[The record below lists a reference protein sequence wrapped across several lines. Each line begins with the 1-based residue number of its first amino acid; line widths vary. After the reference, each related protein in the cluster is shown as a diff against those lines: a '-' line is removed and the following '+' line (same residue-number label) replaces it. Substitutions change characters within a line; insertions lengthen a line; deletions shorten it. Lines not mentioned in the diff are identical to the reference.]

1 LSAVIGAHYARHV
14 EPSDGAG
21 LGIELL
27 GAFGVRVAGA
37 PVPDDAWRLRRA
49 KSLVK
54 LLALAP
60 DRRLH
65 REQVVEALW
74 PGGDQAGSGLHQVLY
89 TARRALGSGEHLVLR
104 DDVVA
109 LVGDDVTV
117 DVRAFELAT
126 AAARNSGTLE
136 AYHAA
141 LELYNGELLPEDRY
155 EDWTVARRESLR
167 ETYLALFVEL
177 AELQARAGDTAAA
190 IATLQRAVVEDPL
203 HEVAHRALMRLF
215 ADDGRR
221 QQALA
226 QYQQLREALRRELAA
241 DPDPETRRLYQ
252 RILAAQHEPAAPA
265 ASVLPQQLT
274 SFIGRERELAELE
287 GLLGHTRLLTL
298 TGPGGCGKTRLA
310 LELVARRQ
318 NDFDAGVRVV
328 ELAPVSEPAFV
339 VAETATAL
347 GVQPRSDRDPV
358 DSLAEHIGAQRMLI
372 VLDNCEHVIDACARL
387 VDRLLRACPEL
398 HVLATSRERLRMD
411 GEVAWRV
418 PSLSL
423 PEAGAD
429 RAELERSEAV
439 RLFSQRAAGAAPGF
453 TLDDESCPAVA
464 EIVRRLDGMPLALE
478 LAAARAAALSPAQI
492 AERLGDALPLLQAG
506 SRAGL
511 TRQQTLRATLA
522 WSHDLLAEPERV
534 LYRRLGVFA
543 GGFGVEAV
551 EGICGGGEVATGE
564 ALDLLVR
571 LVDKSLVQVEPTRYG
586 HRYRLLETVRQDARE
601 RMAAAGERDL
611 FEAAHRTWYLALAEA
626 ADRDSDPRV
635 ASEWPADRLELEH
648 DDLRAALVAA
658 IRRDP
663 PTALRLAGAVWW
675 WFMAR
680 GSFVE
685 GSAQLAAVLAA
696 APDPTP
702 DRARVLVATGALEV
716 RRHRPLPVIGL
727 ATEALDIV
735 RAGGDR
741 PAQARALEQLAAIAL
756 GAFDWEVADRT
767 LAEALELAAEL
778 SDDGVTVA
786 VKQALAVRYGSIGE
800 TARAR
805 ELLEECLACL
815 EGIPEARGP
824 LFWALHIS
832 PVVLPV
838 GPDGA
843 PRSFFEDT
851 YCLFRSVCS
860 GAATGYVLCNV
871 GETLRADGEHAAA
884 EEPIQRALEQF
895 RRVGDEPGVGV
906 ALNALGNLG
915 RWTGEV
921 DAGRACFAEALA
933 LRRAAQDAREIAMT
947 VMGMGMLAL
956 ATGDPEEGARRFDEA
971 QAIYARIDDGPGLQ
985 GVPLNLASFE
995 LDHGDPRRAA
1005 ALFERCLEVCRAQG
1019 IDRDRGWASTGV
1031 AEAAIALGDNER
1043 ARTGIERALALF
1055 NASGDR
1061 RGAGHAERLRERLD
1075 TSATPD

>member
-1 LSAVIGAHYARHV
+1 V

-21 LGIELL
+21 LDIELL
-27 GAFGVRVAGA
+27 GAFGVSVAGT

-49 KSLVK
+49 KSLIKV
-54 LLALAP
+54 LALAP

-74 PGGDQAGSGLHQVLY
+74 PGGAQAGSGLHQVLY
-89 TARRALGSGEHLVLR
+89 TARRALGSGDHLVLR

-109 LVGDDVTV
+109 LAGDDVWV
-117 DVRAFELAT
+117 DVHAFEV
-126 AAARNSGTLE
+126 AAAVARDSGTID
-136 AYHAA
+136 AYRAA
-141 LELYNGELLPEDRY
+141 LALYTGELLPEDRY
-155 EDWTVARRESLR
+155 EDWTAARRESLR
-167 ETYLALFVEL
+167 ETYLALCLEL
-177 AELQARAGDTAAA
+177 AELEARAGDAGGA

-203 HEVAHRALMRLF
+203 QEVAHRALMRLF
-215 ADDGRR
+215 ADGGRR

-252 RILAAQHEPAAPA
+252 QILAAQHEPTAAA
-265 ASVLPQQLT
+265 ASGLPHQLT
-274 SFIGRERELAELE
+274 SFVGRERELGELE

-310 LELVARRQ
+310 LELADRRQ
-318 NDFDAGVRVV
+318 ADFDAGVRVV
-328 ELAPVSEPAFV
+328 ELAPVSEPGFV
-339 VAETATAL
+339 VAESATAL

-358 DSLAEHIGAQRMLI
+358 DALAEHIGAQRMLI

-398 HVLATSRERLRMD
+398 RVLATSRERLRMD

-423 PEAGAD
+423 PEASGG

-439 RLFSQRAAGAAPGF
+439 RLFIQRAADAAPGF
-453 TLDDESCPAVA
+453 ALDEENCPAVA
-464 EIVRRLDGMPLALE
+464 EICRRLDGMPLALE
-478 LAAARAAALSPAQI
+478 LAAARAAALSPLQI
-492 AERLGDALPLLQAG
+492 AERLGDALTLLQAG

-522 WSHDLLAEPERV
+522 WSHDLLSEPERV

-543 GGFGVEAV
+543 GSFGVEAV
-551 EGICGGGEVATGE
+551 EGVCSRGEVAPGE
-564 ALDLLVR
+564 VLDLLVR
-571 LVDKSLVQVEPTRYG
+571 LVDKSLVQVEPTRFG

-601 RMAAAGERDL
+601 RMAGAGEREQL
-611 FEAAHRTWYLALAEA
+611 EAAHRAWYLALAQA
-626 ADRDSDPRV
+626 ADRDLDPHV
-635 ASEWPADRLELEH
+635 ASDWPADRLELEH
-648 DDLRAALVAA
+648 DDLRAALTAA

-685 GSAQLAAVLAA
+685 GSAQLGAVLAA

-702 DRARVLVATGALEV
+702 ERARALVATAALEV
-716 RRHRPLPVIGL
+716 RRHRPMPVVGL

-735 RAGGDR
+735 RRSGDR
-741 PAQARALEQLAAIAL
+741 MAEARAIEQSAAIGL
-756 GAFDWEVADRT
+756 GIFDWEVADRT
-767 LAEALELAAEL
+767 LADGLALAEELG
-778 SDDGVTVA
+778 DDAVMVA
-786 VKQALAVRYGSIGE
+786 VKQAIAVRVGCIGE
-800 TARAR
+800 TTRAR
-805 ELLEECLACL
+805 ELLAECLALL
-815 EGIPEARGP
+815 EGIPEQRGP

-832 PVVLPV
+832 PVVLPA

-851 YCLFRSVCS
+851 YCLFRSVWG
-860 GAATGYVLCNV
+860 GAAAGYVLCNI
-871 GETLRADGEHAAA
+871 GETLRADGDHTAAR
-884 EEPIQRALEQF
+884 EPLQRALEQF
-895 RRVGDEPGVGV
+895 RQVGDDPGIGV
-906 ALNALGNLG
+906 ALNALGNLA

-921 DAGRACFAEALA
+921 DGGRACFEEALA

-947 VMGMGMLAL
+947 LMGMGMLAL
-956 ATGDPEEGARRFDEA
+956 TSGDADEGRRRFDEA

-1005 ALFERCLEVCRAQG
+1005 QLFDRCLEVCRAQRMH
-1019 IDRDRGWASTGV
+1019 RDRGWASTGV
-1031 AEAAIALGDNER
+1031 AEAAIALGESER
-1043 ARTGIERALALF
+1043 ARAGIDAALALF
-1055 NASGDR
+1055 TASGDR
-1061 RGAGHAERLRERLD
+1061 RGARHAERLRGRLD
-1075 TSATPD
+1075 TPAPTD

>member
-1 LSAVIGAHYARHV
+1 V

-27 GAFGVRVAGA
+27 GAFGVRVAGT

-109 LVGDDVTV
+109 LVGEDVSV
-117 DVRAFELAT
+117 DVHAFELAT
-126 AAARNSGTLE
+126 AAARDSGTIN
-136 AYHAA
+136 AYRAA
-141 LELYNGELLPEDRY
+141 LALYTGELLPEDRY
-155 EDWTVARRESLR
+155 EDWTGARRESLR
-167 ETYLALFVEL
+167 ETYLALYLEL
-177 AELQARAGDTAAA
+177 AELQARAGDPGGA

-203 HEVAHRALMRLF
+203 HEVAHRTLMRLF
-215 ADDGRR
+215 ADGGRR

-252 RILAAQHEPAAPA
+252 QILAAQHEPAAA
-265 ASVLPQQLT
+265 APSALPHQLT
-274 SFIGRERELAELE
+274 SFVGRERELSELE

-310 LELVARRQ
+310 LELADRRQ
-318 NDFDAGVRVV
+318 ADFDAGVRVV
-328 ELAPVSEPAFV
+328 ELAPVSEPGFV

-347 GVQPRSDRDPV
+347 MVQPRSDRDPV
-358 DSLAEHIGAQRMLI
+358 DALAEHIGAQRMLI
-372 VLDNCEHVIDACARL
+372 LLDNCEHVIDACARL

-398 HVLATSRERLRMD
+398 RVLATSRERLRMD

-423 PEAGAD
+423 PEATGD
-429 RAELERSEAV
+429 RAVLERSEAV
-439 RLFSQRAAGAAPGF
+439 RLFIQRAADAAPGF
-453 TLDDESCPAVA
+453 SLDAENASAVA
-464 EIVRRLDGMPLALE
+464 EICRRLDGMPLALE
-478 LAAARAAALSPAQI
+478 LAAARAVALSPAQI
-492 AERLGDALPLLQAG
+492 AERLGDALTLLQAG

-522 WSHDLLAEPERV
+522 WSHDLLSEPERV

-543 GGFGVEAV
+543 GSFGVEAV
-551 EGICGGGEVATGE
+551 EGICSGGEVATGE

-571 LVDKSLVQVEPTRYG
+571 LVDKSLVQVDPTRYG

-601 RMAAAGERDL
+601 RMAGAGERERL
-611 FEAAHRTWYLALAEA
+611 EAAHRSWYLALAQA
-626 ADRDSDPRV
+626 ADRDVDPHV
-635 ASEWPADRLELEH
+635 AVEWPADRLELEH
-648 DDLRAALVAA
+648 DDLRAALTAS

-675 WFMAR
+675 WYMAR

-685 GSAQLAAVLAA
+685 GSAQLGAVLTA

-702 DRARVLVATGALEV
+702 QRARVLVATAALEV
-716 RRHRPLPVIGL
+716 RRHRPMPVIGL

-741 PAQARALEQLAAIAL
+741 MAEARALEQLAAIAL
-756 GAFDWEVADRT
+756 GAFEWDAADRT
-767 LAEALELAAEL
+767 LAEGLEVASEL
-778 SDDGVTVA
+778 SDDGALVA
-786 VKQALAVRYGSIGE
+786 VKQALAVRGGSIGE
-800 TARAR
+800 TASAR
-805 ELLEECLACL
+805 ELLQECLASL
-815 EGIPEARGP
+815 DGIPEERGP

-832 PVVLPV
+832 PVVLPA

-871 GETLRADGEHAAA
+871 GETLRADGDHAAA
-884 EEPIQRALEQF
+884 EEPLQRALEQF
-895 RRVGDEPGVGV
+895 RRVGDDPGVGV

-921 DAGRACFAEALA
+921 DAGRACFEEALA

-947 VMGMGMLAL
+947 LMGMGMLAL
-956 ATGDPEEGARRFDEA
+956 AVGDADEGERRFDEA

-985 GVPLNLASFE
+985 GVPLNLASFA

-1005 ALFERCLEVCRAQG
+1005 QLFERCLEVCRAQG
-1019 IDRDRGWASTGV
+1019 MDRDRGWASAGV
-1031 AEAAIALGDNER
+1031 AEAAIALGDGER
-1043 ARTGIERALALF
+1043 ARKAIHTALALF

-1061 RGAGHAERLRERLD
+1061 RGTRHAEQLRERLD
-1075 TSATPD
+1075 TPAAAD

>member
-1 LSAVIGAHYARHV
+1 V

-27 GAFGVRVAGA
+27 GAFGVRVAGT
-37 PVPDDAWRLRRA
+37 PVPDGAWRLRRA

-54 LLALAP
+54 VLALAP

-109 LVGDDVTV
+109 LVGDDVWV
-117 DVRAFELAT
+117 DVHAFELAT
-126 AAARNSGTLE
+126 AAARDRGTID
-136 AYHAA
+136 AYRAA
-141 LELYNGELLPEDRY
+141 LALYTGELLPEDRY
-155 EDWTVARRESLR
+155 EDWTAARRESLR
-167 ETYLALFVEL
+167 ETYLALYVEL
-177 AELQARAGDTAAA
+177 AELQARADDAGGA
-190 IATLQRAVVEDPL
+190 IATLQRAVVEDAL

-215 ADDGRR
+215 ADGGRR

-252 RILAAQHEPAAPA
+252 QILAAQHEPAAA
-265 ASVLPQQLT
+265 APSALPHQLT
-274 SFIGRERELAELE
+274 SFVGRGRELAELE

-310 LELVARRQ
+310 LELADRRQ
-318 NDFDAGVRVV
+318 ADFDAGVRIV
-328 ELAPVSEPAFV
+328 ELAPVSEPGFV

-347 GVQPRSDRDPV
+347 SVQPRSDRDPV
-358 DSLAEHIGAQRMLI
+358 DALAEHIGAQRMLI

-398 HVLATSRERLRMD
+398 RVLATSRERLRMD

-423 PEAGAD
+423 PEASGD
-429 RAELERSEAV
+429 RAVLERSEAV
-439 RLFSQRAAGAAPGF
+439 RLFTQRAADAAPGF
-453 TLDDESCPAVA
+453 SLDGENASAVA
-464 EIVRRLDGMPLALE
+464 EICRRLDGMPLALE
-478 LAAARAAALSPAQI
+478 LAAARAVALSPAQI
-492 AERLGDALPLLQAG
+492 AERLGDALTLLQAG

-522 WSHDLLAEPERV
+522 WSHDLLSEPERV

-543 GGFGVEAV
+543 GSFGVEAV
-551 EGICGGGEVATGE
+551 EGVCSGGEVATGE

-571 LVDKSLVQVEPTRYG
+571 LVDKSLVQVDPTRYG

-601 RMAAAGERDL
+601 RMAAAGEREQV
-611 FEAAHRTWYLALAEA
+611 EAAHRSWYLALAQA
-626 ADRDSDPRV
+626 ADRDVDPHV
-635 ASEWPADRLELEH
+635 AAEWPADRLELEH
-648 DDLRAALVAA
+648 DDLRAALTAS

-663 PTALRLAGAVWW
+663 PAALRLAGAVWW
-675 WFMAR
+675 WYMAR

-685 GSAQLAAVLAA
+685 GSAQLGAVLAA

-702 DRARVLVATGALEV
+702 QRARVLVATAALEV
-716 RRHRPLPVIGL
+716 RRHRPMPVIGL
-727 ATEALDIV
+727 ASEALDIV
-735 RAGGDR
+735 RADGDR
-741 PAQARALEQLAAIAL
+741 MAEARALEQLAAIAL
-756 GAFDWEVADRT
+756 GAFEYDAADRT
-767 LAEALELAAEL
+767 LAEGLELAAEL

-786 VKQALAVRYGSIGE
+786 VKQALAVRRGSIGE

-805 ELLEECLACL
+805 ELLQECLASL
-815 EGIPEARGP
+815 DDIPEERGP

-851 YCLFRSVCS
+851 YCLFRSVRS

-871 GETLRADGEHAAA
+871 GETLRADGDHAAA
-884 EEPIQRALEQF
+884 KEPLRRALEQF

-921 DAGRACFAEALA
+921 DAGRAYFEEALA
-933 LRRAAQDAREIAMT
+933 LRRAARDAREIAMT
-947 VMGMGMLAL
+947 LMGMGMLAL
-956 ATGDPEEGARRFDEA
+956 AVGDVDEGERRFDEA

-1005 ALFERCLEVCRAQG
+1005 QLFERCLEVCRAQG
-1019 IDRDRGWASTGV
+1019 MDRDRGWASAGV
-1031 AEAAIALGDNER
+1031 AEAAIALGDGER
-1043 ARTGIERALALF
+1043 ARTGIDTALALF
-1055 NASGDR
+1055 GASGDR
-1061 RGAGHAERLRERLD
+1061 RGARHAEQLRERLD
-1075 TSATPD
+1075 TPAAAD